1 MMCLSSR
8 NELNALDG
16 TTIEEVACCHLEFLS
31 SLWISILTVEDDRES
46 ISISS
51 LSLLLLPAS
60 AMLLLMAIRK
70 RLLWCC
76 CCSPLVGG
84 PPPPPPGVVRAALL
98 YVRITVF
105 GESGSSRS
113 SDIDLQWFIVYCGS
127 LNHSWLEIVFCQ
139 ARTQLSL
146 ISHVSSPICMS
157 ECSLLLFTY
166 HLWTC

>member
-1 MMCLSSR
+1 MMWLSSR
-8 NELNALDG
+8 YELNALDW

-31 SLWISILTVEDDRES
+31 SLWISILTVDDDRDS

-51 LSLLLLPAS
+51 LLLLLLPAS

-70 RLLWCC
+70 RLF

-84 PPPPPPGVVRAALL
+84 PPPPGVVRAALL

-127 LNHSWLEIVFCQ
+127 LDHSWLEILCFVKL
-139 ARTQLSL
+139 RLNSL
-146 ISHVSSPICMS
+146 IFTYLNISHLKSD
-157 ECSLLLFTY
+157 CSLFPLS
-166 HLWTC
+166 HDH